1 MVHMSLETIHPR
13 PSRGQLKIFFG
24 YAAGVGKTYAMLEAA
39 HAAQKQG
46 VDVVAGYIEPHPRPE
61 TAALVEG
68 LEQLPLLKI
77 AYRSME
83 LQELDVDAAL
93 ARKPDVLLVDELAH
107 TNATG
112 SRNMK
117 RYQDV
122 EEVLQAG
129 ISVWTT
135 VNVQHLESLNDLVA
149 SITGVVVRERLP
161 DSVFDR
167 ADQVE
172 LVDIEPQELILRL
185 KEGKIYHEKQAVRA
199 LENFFLPGNL
209 TGLREIALRRMADRV
224 NHLAREESSQ
234 LGQKRRGVK
243 EHILICLSGAPSNA
257 RVIRTAAR
265 MAEAFHAD
273 FTALHIRTEEA
284 RAGTDST
291 LLGNAKLAEQLGA
304 TVVRSLG
311 QDIPGLIAEYAR
323 LNGVSKIVIGR
334 SPASKGLFHSKL
346 TLVERLAEL
355 APEIDTYII
364 PDART
369 LKQQRQARSIHK
381 SLLVSLFGTAPASG
395 RQWGVTALVLAGC
408 TCLSW
413 LLRAGGVHD
422 IGLTSVYMFGVLLTA
437 ALTVGPWYGV
447 AASAIS
453 VLLFDWFFVPPLYS
467 FTVYDIS
474 YLVTFAFMF
483 LAVFSASTLTSRA
496 HSHARQSQ
504 RRALYNELLLT
515 GSRKLQQASSEE
527 AMLTELAG
535 QLRSILGCHVLCY
548 PVHKGELQPVEIYC
562 VPSAGRDVRSSV
574 ATLAEASEE
583 KSVARWVAKNNKT
596 AGNGTDTLSGARCRY
611 IPVSGHSGVF
621 AVLGFVAAGQEKL
634 SDIIDNNLVS
644 ALSGECALGIE
655 KTRLL
660 HANEE
665 IRANARQEKLRAD
678 VLRTI
683 SHDLRTPL
691 TSICGNAGMLA
702 ANADYLPA
710 ENRRELAEAIG
721 EDARYLVSMVENIL
735 SLTRLEQNRFALRM
749 EAEVV
754 EDVVQEALQAVRQRA
769 GSRTLR
775 TEFPEELLLAQM
787 DVRLTVQVLVNLLN
801 NAIQHSNPETSITV
815 RSFARGADVVLEVA
829 DEGCG
834 IPPAEREHVFE
845 MFYTTSAGKA
855 DGRRGMGIGLAL
867 CRSIVRAM
875 GGEIGIRENRP
886 HGTVCFFNLR
896 RELGE
901 PSQVLRKEQA

>member
-1 MVHMSLETIHPR
+1 MPQESIHPR

-46 VDVVAGYIEPHPRPE
+46 ADVVAGYIEPHPRPE

-83 LQELDVDAAL
+83 LRELDVDAAL

-107 TNATG
+107 TNASG
-112 SRNMK
+112 SRNLK

-149 SITGVVVRERLP
+149 SITGIVVRERLP
-161 DSVFDR
+161 DSVFDK

-172 LVDIEPQELILRL
+172 LVDIEPQELVLRL
-185 KEGKIYHEKQAVRA
+185 KEGKIYREKQAARA

-234 LGQKRRGVK
+234 MGQKRRAVK

-257 RVIRTAAR
+257 RVIRTAVR
-265 MAEAFHAD
+265 MAEAFQAD
-273 FTALHIRTEEA
+273 FTALHIRAEEA
-284 RAGTDST
+284 REDTDPA
-291 LLGNAKLAEQLGA
+291 LMGNAKLAEQLGA
-304 TVVRSLG
+304 TVVRSIG
-311 QDIPGLIAEYAR
+311 QDVPGLIAEYAR
-323 LNGVSKIVIGR
+323 LNGVTKIVIGR
-334 SPASKGLFHSKL
+334 SPAGKGLFHRRP

-355 APEIDTYII
+355 APEIDIYII

-369 LKQQRQARSIHK
+369 LKRQRQARSNHAGR
-381 SLLVSLFGTAPASG
+381 LVSLFGTAPASG
-395 RQWGVTALVLAGC
+395 RQWGITALILAGC
-408 TCLSW
+408 TFLNW
-413 LLRAGGVHD
+413 LLRLGGVHD
-422 IGLTSVYMFGVLLTA
+422 TGLTSVYMFGVLLTA

-453 VLLFDWFFVPPLYS
+453 VLLFDWFFVPPFYS

-483 LAVFSASTLTSRA
+483 LAVFSASTLTSRV

-527 AMLTELAG
+527 DMLAELAG
-535 QLRSILGCHVLCY
+535 QLRAMLGCHMICY
-548 PVHKGELQPVEIYC
+548 PVRNGELRPAEIHC
-562 VPSAGRDVRSSV
+562 VSSAGRDARNAV
-574 ATLAEASEE
+574 AILAGATDE
-583 KSVARWVAKNNKT
+583 KSVARWVARNNKS
-596 AGNGTDTLSGARCRY
+596 AGAGTDTLSGARCRY
-611 IPVSGHSGVF
+611 IPISGHNDVF
-621 AVLGFVAAGQEKL
+621 AVLGFVPTGEDRL
-634 SDIIDNNLVS
+634 NDILDNNLVS
-644 ALSGECALGIE
+644 ALSGECALAIE

-702 ANADYLPA
+702 ANADHLPA
-710 ENRRELAEAIG
+710 KNRRELAEAIG
-721 EDARYLVSMVENIL
+721 EDARYLISMVENIL
-735 SLTRLEQNRFALRM
+735 SLTRLEQNKFMLRM
-749 EAEVV
+749 EVEVV
-754 EDVVQEALQAVRQRA
+754 EDVVQEAMQTVRPRA
-769 GSRTLR
+769 GKRILK
-775 TEFPEELLLAQM
+775 TEFPDDLLLAHM
-787 DVRLTVQVLVNLLN
+787 DVRLTIQVLANLLN
-801 NAIQHSNPETSITV
+801 NAIQHSDPDTSITV
-815 RSFARGADVVLEVA
+815 RGFARGTDIVLEVA
-829 DEGCG
+829 DEGSG
-834 IPPAEREHVFE
+834 ISPADREHVFE
-845 MFYTTSAGKA
+845 MFYTTSSGKA

-875 GGEIGIRENRP
+875 GGEIGIRDNKP
-886 HGTVCFFNLR
+886 CGTVFFFNLR

-901 PSQVLRKEQA
+901 PSQAIKKEQA

>member
-1 MVHMSLETIHPR
+1 MSLESIHPR

-77 AYRSME
+77 AYRNME
-83 LQELDVDAAL
+83 LRELDVDAAL

-107 TNATG
+107 TNANG
-112 SRNMK
+112 SRNLK

-149 SITGVVVRERLP
+149 SITGIVVRERLP
-161 DSVFDR
+161 DSVFDK

-172 LVDIEPQELILRL
+172 LVDIEPQELVLRL
-185 KEGKIYHEKQAVRA
+185 KEGKIYREKQAARA

-209 TGLREIALRRMADRV
+209 TGLREVALRRMADRV

-234 LGQKRRGVK
+234 VGQKRRAVK

-284 RAGTDST
+284 REGIDPA
-291 LLGNAKLAEQLGA
+291 LMGNAKLAEQLGA
-304 TVVRSLG
+304 TVVRSIG

-323 LNGVSKIVIGR
+323 LNGVTKIVIGR
-334 SPASKGLFHSKL
+334 SPAGKGLFHSKP

-364 PDART
+364 PDTRS
-369 LKQQRQARSIHK
+369 LKRQARSIHADR
-381 SLLVSLFGTAPASG
+381 LVSLFGTAPVSG
-395 RQWGVTALVLAGC
+395 RQWGITALVLAGC
-408 TCLSW
+408 TFLSW
-413 LLRAGGVHD
+413 LLRLGGVHD

-483 LAVFSASTLTSRA
+483 LAVFSASTLTSRV

-527 AMLTELAG
+527 AMLAELAG
-535 QLRSILGCHVLCY
+535 QLRAMLGCHIICY
-548 PVHKGELQPVEIYC
+548 PVRKGELRPAEIHC
-562 VPSAGRDVRSSV
+562 VSSDGRDARNAV
-574 ATLAEASEE
+574 ASLAGATDE
-583 KSVARWVAKNNKT
+583 KSVARWVARNNKS
-596 AGNGTDTLSGARCRY
+596 AGAGTDTLSGARCRY
-611 IPVSGHSGVF
+611 IPISGHNDVF
-621 AVLGFVAAGQEKL
+621 AVLGFAPAGEERL
-634 SDIIDNNLVS
+634 SDTIDNNLVS
-644 ALSGECALGIE
+644 ALSGECALAIE

-702 ANADYLPA
+702 ANAEHLPA
-710 ENRRELAEAIG
+710 QNRRELAEAIA
-721 EDARYLVSMVENIL
+721 EDAHYLISMVENIL
-735 SLTRLEQNRFALRM
+735 SLTRLEQNKFMLRM
-749 EAEVV
+749 EVEVV
-754 EDVVQEALQAVRQRA
+754 EDVVQEAMQTVRPRA
-769 GSRTLR
+769 GGRLLK
-775 TEFPEELLLAQM
+775 TEFPDDLLLAHM
-787 DVRLTVQVLVNLLN
+787 DVRLTIQVLANLLN
-801 NAIQHSNPETSITV
+801 NAIQHSGPDTSITV
-815 RSFARGADVVLEVA
+815 RGFARGTDIVLEVD
-829 DEGCG
+829 DEGSG
-834 IPPAEREHVFE
+834 ISPADREHVFE
-845 MFYTTSAGKA
+845 MFYTTSTGKA

-875 GGEIGIRENRP
+875 GGEIGIRDNKPR
-886 HGTVCFFNLR
+886 GTVFFFNLR
-896 RELGE
+896 REPGE
-901 PSQVLRKEQA
+901 PSQAIKKEQA

>member
-1 MVHMSLETIHPR
+1 MSLESIHPR

-83 LQELDVDAAL
+83 LHELDVDAAL

-107 TNATG
+107 TNANG
-112 SRNMK
+112 SRNLK

-149 SITGVVVRERLP
+149 SITGIVVRERLP
-161 DSVFDR
+161 DSVFDK

-172 LVDIEPQELILRL
+172 LVDIEPQELVLRL
-185 KEGKIYHEKQAVRA
+185 KEGKIYREKQAARA

-234 LGQKRRGVK
+234 VGQKRRAVK

-284 RAGTDST
+284 REGTDPA
-291 LLGNAKLAEQLGA
+291 LMGNAKLAEQLGA
-304 TVVRSLG
+304 TVVRSIG

-323 LNGVSKIVIGR
+323 LNGVTKIVIGR
-334 SPASKGLFHSKL
+334 SPAGKGLFHSKP

-369 LKQQRQARSIHK
+369 LKRQRQARSIHADR
-381 SLLVSLFGTAPASG
+381 LVSLFGTAPASG
-395 RQWGVTALVLAGC
+395 RQWGITALVLAGC
-408 TCLSW
+408 TFLSW
-413 LLRAGGVHD
+413 LLRLGGVHD

-483 LAVFSASTLTSRA
+483 LAVFSASTLTSRV

-527 AMLTELAG
+527 AMLAELAG
-535 QLRSILGCHVLCY
+535 QLRAMLGCHIICY
-548 PVHKGELQPVEIYC
+548 PVRKGELRPAEIHC
-562 VPSAGRDVRSSV
+562 VSSASRDARNAV
-574 ATLAEASEE
+574 ASLAGATDE
-583 KSVARWVAKNNKT
+583 KSVARWVARNNKS
-596 AGNGTDTLSGARCRY
+596 AGAGTDTLSGARCRY
-611 IPVSGHSGVF
+611 IPISGHNGVF
-621 AVLGFVAAGQEKL
+621 AVLGFAPAGEERL
-634 SDIIDNNLVS
+634 SDTIDNNLVS
-644 ALSGECALGIE
+644 ALSGECALAIE

-702 ANADYLPA
+702 ANADHLPA
-710 ENRRELAEAIG
+710 KNRRELAEAIG

-735 SLTRLEQNRFALRM
+735 SLTRLEQNKFMLRM
-749 EAEVV
+749 EVEVV
-754 EDVVQEALQAVRQRA
+754 EDVVQEAMQTVRLRA
-769 GSRTLR
+769 GRRILK
-775 TEFPEELLLAQM
+775 TEFPDDLLLAHM
-787 DVRLTVQVLVNLLN
+787 DVRLTIQVLANLLN
-801 NAIQHSNPETSITV
+801 NAIQHSGPDTSITV
-815 RSFARGADVVLEVA
+815 RGFARGTDIVLEVA
-829 DEGCG
+829 DEGSG
-834 IPPAEREHVFE
+834 ISPADREHVFE
-845 MFYTTSAGKA
+845 MFYTTSTGKA

-875 GGEIGIRENRP
+875 GGEIGIRDNKP
-886 HGTVCFFNLR
+886 CGTVFFFNLR
-896 RELGE
+896 REPGE
-901 PSQVLRKEQA
+901 PSQAIKKEQA

>member
-1 MVHMSLETIHPR
+1 MSLESIHPR

-83 LQELDVDAAL
+83 LHELDVDAAL

-107 TNATG
+107 TNANG
-112 SRNMK
+112 SRNLK

-149 SITGVVVRERLP
+149 SITGIVVRERLP
-161 DSVFDR
+161 DSVFDK

-172 LVDIEPQELILRL
+172 LVDIEPQELVLRL
-185 KEGKIYHEKQAVRA
+185 KEGKIYREKQAARA

-234 LGQKRRGVK
+234 VGQKRRAVK

-284 RAGTDST
+284 REGTDPA
-291 LLGNAKLAEQLGA
+291 LMGNAKLAEQLGA
-304 TVVRSLG
+304 TVVRSIG
-311 QDIPGLIAEYAR
+311 QDIPGPIAEYAR
-323 LNGVSKIVIGR
+323 LNGVTKIVIGR
-334 SPASKGLFHSKL
+334 SPAGKGLFHSKP

-364 PDART
+364 PDARI
-369 LKQQRQARSIHK
+369 LKRQRQARSIHADR
-381 SLLVSLFGTAPASG
+381 LVSLFGTAPASG
-395 RQWGVTALVLAGC
+395 RQWGITALVLAGC
-408 TCLSW
+408 TFLSW
-413 LLRAGGVHD
+413 LLRLGGVHD
-422 IGLTSVYMFGVLLTA
+422 IGLTSVYMFGVVLTA

-483 LAVFSASTLTSRA
+483 LAVFSASTLTSRV

-527 AMLTELAG
+527 AMLAELAG
-535 QLRSILGCHVLCY
+535 QLRAMLGCHIICY
-548 PVHKGELQPVEIYC
+548 PVRKGELRPAEIHC
-562 VPSAGRDVRSSV
+562 VSSAGRDARNAV
-574 ATLAEASEE
+574 ASLAGATDE
-583 KSVARWVAKNNKT
+583 KSVARWVARNNKS
-596 AGNGTDTLSGARCRY
+596 AGAGTDTLSGARCRY
-611 IPVSGHSGVF
+611 IPISGHNGVF
-621 AVLGFVAAGQEKL
+621 AVLGFAPAGEERL
-634 SDIIDNNLVS
+634 SDTIDNNLVS
-644 ALSGECALGIE
+644 ALSGECALAIE

-702 ANADYLPA
+702 ANADHLPA
-710 ENRRELAEAIG
+710 KNRRELAEAIG

-735 SLTRLEQNRFALRM
+735 SLTRLEQNKFMLRM
-749 EAEVV
+749 EVEVV
-754 EDVVQEALQAVRQRA
+754 EDVVQEAMQTVRPRA
-769 GSRTLR
+769 GRRILK
-775 TEFPEELLLAQM
+775 TEFPDDLLLAHM
-787 DVRLTVQVLVNLLN
+787 DVRLTIQVLANLLN
-801 NAIQHSNPETSITV
+801 NAIQHSGPDTSITV
-815 RSFARGADVVLEVA
+815 RGFARGTDIVLEVA
-829 DEGCG
+829 DEGSG
-834 IPPAEREHVFE
+834 ISPADREHVFE
-845 MFYTTSAGKA
+845 MFYTTSTGKA

-875 GGEIGIRENRP
+875 GGEIGIRDNNP
-886 HGTVCFFNLR
+886 CGTVFFFNLR
-896 RELGE
+896 REPGE
-901 PSQVLRKEQA
+901 PSLAIKKEQA